1 MIIAEFFVFLQ
12 IIMNIDIAKKQIEN
26 SQGLENNIGMEF
38 FSTPEPDQCSA
49 RMHVDE
55 RNVQPFGYL
64 SGGATLALAETLAGV
79 GSVSLCPSCICMGM
93 NIHANH
99 VHAALKGETVIA
111 TAHIIHKGKQTH
123 VWQVEVRNEK
133 TDILISSVSVTNFI
147 INKKTN

>member
-1 MIIAEFFVFLQ
+1 MIIAKFFVFLHLL
-12 IIMNIDIAKKQIEN
+12 MDIESIKEVISN
-26 SQGLENNIGMEF
+26 SKGLENNIGMEF
-38 FSTPEPDQCSA
+38 FSTPNPDSCSA
-49 RMHVDE
+49 RMYVDE

-147 INKKTN
+147 INKKTY